1 MTNLELQK
9 FLKKFPSDAKVYLVM
24 NWENCNE
31 EGLLTDI
38 KELAEYNVGSQVE
51 VYDVG
56 LDFIDET
63 QILIG

>member
-1 MTNLELQK
+1 MTNKELQK
-9 FLKKFPSDAKVYLVM
+9 ILKQFPSDANVYLVK
-24 NWENCNE
+24 NWEDCNE

-38 KELAEYNVGSQVE
+38 EELAEYNVGSQVN